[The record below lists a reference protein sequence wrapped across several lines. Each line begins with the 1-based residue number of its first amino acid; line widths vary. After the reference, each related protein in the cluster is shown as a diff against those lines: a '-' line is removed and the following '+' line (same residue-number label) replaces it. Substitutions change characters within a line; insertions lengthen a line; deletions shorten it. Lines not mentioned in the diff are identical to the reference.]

1 MYKHRITKWG
11 FDRKYRKRSDNPSW
25 PNKPASRKHF
35 ADGVSPTASHGSS
48 PYSVDGDSSTRPN
61 SAEGTNWS
69 PREGSTAAVLSALQ
83 FSGELEHAICRYFHT
98 SFQSRMWVSDGEGT
112 ACRSVKAP
120 PNIVDMILRFKH
132 DVVFASNYIR
142 HEGTRYGFLYLHHG
156 SEKIEGLVSAE
167 SPRLIADV
175 IEISLLLI
183 KQDRYDVVRIFLQQF
198 ADMSDI
204 LKSRSRSHTIYRIL
218 AQKSKLDALAF
229 EGAALNAW
237 RAIAACFCRELG
249 PLHVNTL
256 CCYTNWLM
264 YFASTSVCARQVC
277 PTKCDHAKYAES
289 VLRSHLLGCHNA
301 YGLVSTQSM
310 MVLEALVHVCL
321 VRQNY
326 LAAYVLCHEII
337 CCKQTDQQNRMLFMA
352 LQSIS
357 EAKSA
362 QQKSGQ
368 ADDSLKKLVD
378 ILAWGRN
385 SSKAIYHMTLLLDF
399 LNNTNKPGEA
409 ASIEADR
416 SNDPPEQIRSL
427 YKWLSRSKD
436 RMVGQGRFRY

>member
-1 MYKHRITKWG
+1 
-11 FDRKYRKRSDNPSW
+11 
-25 PNKPASRKHF
+25 
-35 ADGVSPTASHGSS
+35 
-48 PYSVDGDSSTRPN
+48 
-61 SAEGTNWS
+61 
-69 PREGSTAAVLSALQ
+69 
-83 FSGELEHAICRYFHT
+83 
-98 SFQSRMWVSDGEGT
+98 
-112 ACRSVKAP
+112 
-120 PNIVDMILRFKH
+120 LRFKH

-183 KQDRYDVVRIFLQQF
+183 KQDRYDVVRIFLRQF

-204 LKSRSRSHTIYRIL
+204 LKSRSRSHTIYQIL
-218 AQKSKLDALAF
+218 AQKSKLDELAF
-229 EGAALNAW
+229 EEAALNAW

-249 PLHVNTL
+249 PLHLNTL

-264 YFASTSVCARQVC
+264 YFAGTSVCARQVC
-277 PTKCDHAKYAES
+277 QTKCDHAKYAES
-289 VLRSHLLGCHNA
+289 VLRSHLLACHNA
-301 YGLVSTQSM
+301 YGLVSTQS

-326 LAAYVLCHEII
+326 SAAYVLCHEMI

-368 ADDSLKKLVD
+368 ADDSLKKLID
-378 ILAWGRN
+378 ISAWGRN
-385 SSKAIYHMTLLLDF
+385 SSKAIYHMTLLLDI

-409 ASIEADR
+409 ASIEGDR
-416 SNDPPEQIRSL
+416 FNDTPRTDPLPISMAQSFKGSNGGTRTFSLLAEENIVRLRSL
-427 YKWLSRSKD
+427 TRSSERESRCENSRGGGLGENLSIVQRPFPGWSLILS
-436 RMVGQGRFRY
+436 